1 MTYEI
6 KDNPVHGK
14 MLAQNGKIVIT
25 DHDTAMKL
33 AERFNA
39 LQLVKAYGNR
49 YMIQLPY
56 TANSIEECDCQAN
69 QSGQLQPDTY
79 NQYPDHEVQMARQEL
94 YRTAKL
100 AIMTHELL
108 KQVGERQGLEGWV
121 QSKLTRAADYIETVF
136 DYLDY
141 EMRYP
146 SEMYNEADLN
156 LNPGGSAQAT
166 PGATAAGQQNL
177 KPGQMPQPADT
188 GKNQT
193 PGMVK
198 MAKVDM
204 NGKIQGQP
212 IMVLQNSIKS
222 KQQAGFRVIGES
234 ASAGA
239 SSAGGVASG
248 MGFGNGFL
256 NGGPGA
262 ISRRPKKKKRT
273 TETTEHDRSHLG
285 PYDCGGADS
294 WYGRRFN
301 PHKYVDL
308 PNGNRQRVELTDPK
322 EIEAYKAGYQ
332 DEGGQ
337 GKNYGESI
345 EEGLK
350 NPKDNPCWKGYH
362 PVGTKK
368 KNGRTVPNCVP
379 GRSDE
384 AANPAQQAA
393 IAISKK
399 KSGKYRKDG
408 ERVKEANYQ
417 GWVSNPHARMA
428 SGFMHDPD
436 RAATMYKANKYD
448 PETGLGGYIAPRGS
462 NRDDTNIMV
471 QLNNNLDSAYSTPL
485 RFDDGS
491 ELKIGPGTARKALN
505 KLHAMRP
512 VQRHEAVK
520 GMVASKDAFVSF
532 VKESNESIEEGW
544 KSAAAGAALMGLGAM
559 GAGGQAQ
566 AADMNKAGV
575 TNMKAPVHATQA
587 VKKEVLK
594 RYPTD
599 PRPDLKLGSL
609 EDMFFNGN
617 TNHDREIRFLNY
629 ETDPD
634 KGDMTPQQ
642 WSDAQGPKNSPMKKL
657 SPDEQAARKKLPL
670 RTANWTP
677 DDDKM
682 PATIEA
688 IRAKHGVTESE
699 TTSQTPAQQQ
709 VNAALEK
716 GAKAWQAQGYK
727 LIYADIDKIV
737 GMKPDGTI
745 MFNGNSQNRIRQ
757 LLTLGGMPGAKI
769 MSTRTQGVGKS
780 TQTTQN
786 TMATKESESGPE
798 FTGYWKGTDKGK
810 PGNKMVG
817 GGV

>member
-14 MLAQNGKIVIT
+14 MLAKNGKIIIT

-49 YMIQLPY
+49 YMVQLPY
-56 TANSIEECDCQAN
+56 TANSIAECECGGN
-69 QSGQLQPDTY
+69 SGEPKPETY

-100 AIMTHELL
+100 ALMTHELL
-108 KQVGERQGLEGWV
+108 TRVGENQGLEGWV

-136 DYLDY
+136 SYLDY

-146 SEMYNEADLN
+146 TEMYAEAD

-166 PGATAAGQQNL
+166 PGTTTAGTVNQTPGQQSQ
-177 KPGQMPQPADT
+177 KPLD

-204 NGKIQGQP
+204 NGKIQGMP
-212 IMVLQNSIKS
+212 IMVPQNQIKS
-222 KQQAGFRVIGES
+222 KQQAGFHVIGES

-239 SSAGGVASG
+239 SSAGGVASS

-256 NGGPGA
+256 NGGPGTVQ
-262 ISRRPKKKKRT
+262 RRKKKKKT
-273 TETTEHDRSHLG
+273 TESSDKQTYKVTYGKPGLKGKYTGLKEAADKQEIVDYCTRKGLIFFDAQLKKSISESSDKKHGDAHDRGS
-285 PYDCGGADS
+285 ADNY
-294 WYGRRFN
+294 YGRKSD
-301 PHKYVDL
+301 PHKYVDQ
-308 PNGNRQRVELTDPK
+308 PDGSRKRVKLTDPK
-322 EIEAYKAGYQ
+322 EVAAYKAGYSSETGRK
-332 DEGGQ
+332 D
-337 GKNYGESI
+337 YGEGV
-345 EEGLK
+345 EEAQNKGLYANVNAK
-350 NPKDNPCWKGYH
+350 RERIKHGSGEHMRKSGEKGRPTAQAWKDSAKTAESESLDEIKQRLDAKCWTGKH
-362 PVGTKK
+362 KEGTKIK
-368 KNGRTVPNCVP
+368 GGVRVNNCVP
-379 GRSDE
+379 NESVKE
-384 AANPAQQAA
+384 AGGAAQQAA
-393 IAISKK
+393 IAIAKK
-399 KSGKYRKDG
+399 KSGKYDKDG
-408 ERVKEANYQ
+408 KRIKEANYQ
-417 GWVSNPHARMA
+417 GWVSNPQANLA
-428 SGFMHDPD
+428 SRYSHDPD
-436 RAATMYKANKYD
+436 RAATVYKANKYN

-485 RFDDGS
+485 KFDDGS

-505 KLHAMRP
+505 KLHGMRP

-520 GMVASKDAFVSF
+520 GMVASREAFVSF

-559 GAGGQAQ
+559 GAGGHAQ

-599 PRPDLKLGSL
+599 PRPDLELGSL

-629 ETDPD
+629 ETDPN

-682 PATIEA
+682 PATQE
-688 IRAKHGVTESE
+688 GQE
-699 TTSQTPAQQQ
+699 T
-709 VNAALEK
+709 
-716 GAKAWQAQGYK
+716 
-727 LIYADIDKIV
+727 
-737 GMKPDGTI
+737 
-745 MFNGNSQNRIRQ
+745 
-757 LLTLGGMPGAKI
+757 
-769 MSTRTQGVGKS
+769 
-780 TQTTQN
+780 
-786 TMATKESESGPE
+786 GPK
-798 FTGYWKGTDKGK
+798 FTGYWKGKDKGK
-810 PGNKMVG
+810 PGKKMVG
-817 GGV
+817 SN